1 MNRQM
6 CTFFRIVALVALLL
20 FLTGCSAA
28 STPTPLPRSI
38 VGTWATTISEEEAP
52 KFAAYI
58 EITFTDNGRVL
69 VFNPGVRGTTD
80 VGSYTVKQDQLLVTD
95 EWAECLKVGFPTGT
109 YKWSVE
115 NDALTLTATDDPC
128 YSRHKP
134 WERTWSR
141 KTTVQTPAPTM
152 LPMLK

>member
-1 MNRQM
+1 MNRQ
-6 CTFFRIVALVALLL
+6 TRFFFKIIALVALLL
-20 FLTGCSAA
+20 FLTSCSAA

-58 EITFTDNGRVL
+58 EITFTDTGRVL
-69 VFNPGVRGTTD
+69 VLNPGVRGLTD
-80 VGSYTVKQDQLLVTD
+80 LASYTVTQDQLRVTD
-95 EWAECLKVGFPTGT
+95 EMAECLKLGFATGT

-128 YSRHKP
+128 YSRRKP

-141 KTTVQTPAPTM
+141 KTTVQTPGPTI